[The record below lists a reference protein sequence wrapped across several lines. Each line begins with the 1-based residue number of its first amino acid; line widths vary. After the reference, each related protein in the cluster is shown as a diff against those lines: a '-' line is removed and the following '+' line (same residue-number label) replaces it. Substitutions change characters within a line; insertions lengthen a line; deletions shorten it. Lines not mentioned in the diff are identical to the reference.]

1 METLKCT
8 NKPFY
13 KVYKEDSS
21 PYRIKYKGK
30 WVDAI
35 FYNYFDA
42 KDKVIELLENG
53 ARYATIEEVVVHSFM
68 EKKVWVN

>member
-8 NKPFY
+8 NKPY
-13 KVYKEDSS
+13 YRVTKEGE
-21 PYRIKYKGK
+21 PYRIKLKK
-30 WVDAI
+30 RWVVAT

-68 EKKVWVN
+68 EKKVWG